1 MTLEQLVQK
10 RKDLW
15 NQSNSD
21 EVDREYRNAVADW
34 LMELN
39 TTEKKLIFER
49 IIERPSWLIQL
60 FYTVVDKEM
69 KTVPFF
75 LNDAQQELDNIIFQ
89 GIKDFNEGKRNYQ
102 KYIVL
107 KGRQQ
112 GFTTYITAL
121 QLAMAI
127 TRKNFHGMTLAD
139 IAENT
144 ESIFQDK
151 AKFAFDALPESI
163 KPSIK
168 FSNKQEF
175 NFAKKSG
182 GGLNSRWR
190 VTSAEN
196 KKAGRSKTL
205 NFFHGS
211 EAAFWTDS
219 KTLLIGLEEAL
230 TRACL
235 TILETTANGMNYFKQ
250 LYDNNNNWTSL
261 FFEWWITKEYKLNFV
276 SDQSRIEF
284 MSKVDAAIESED
296 PTSEQW
302 AYFRCKWLLEEKNL
316 SPEQIYWYYSKWTD
330 KGESMKQEYPCTPEE
345 AFLASGRTYFS
356 LEMVYSWLQKLK
368 AKENVVIRR
377 GTYTY
382 EYGMNTRT
390 NNKIII
396 ENSIKWVDD
405 PNGPVYIYEKVDKGR
420 KYSLGGDTATDGSDR
435 NIAFVVDKKGK
446 THAKIAVETDE
457 TLFGD
462 LCTCLGREYNW
473 ALAALEV
480 NHSTHPTKVMQ
491 EREYKNLYVRE
502 TDEVSFGKALST
514 KYGFRTMQGNR
525 SDMLGNVR
533 DIIREDITVIQ
544 DAELLQ
550 EMMVF
555 IVNDKGK
562 AVAESGEHDDH
573 VMAYAIACY
582 IYNQIADFH
591 FAEEEYLNGTYTD
604 TELQDLGYSK
614 YEISRYKQGYGI
626 VKKRSDLI

>member
-1 MTLEQLVQK
+1 MTLQQLVQK
-10 RKDLW
+10 RRDLW

-21 EVDREYRNAVADW
+21 EQDRMYRNAVAEW
-34 LMELN
+34 LMAFD
-39 TTEKKLIFER
+39 TSEKER
-49 IIERPSWLIQL
+49 IFQEIVDRPSWLIQL

-75 LNDAQQELDNIIFQ
+75 LNDAQSELDDIIYNA
-89 GIKDFNEGKRNYQ
+89 IKDFNAGLRNYL
-102 KYIVL
+102 KFIVL

-151 AKFAFDALPESI
+151 AKFAFDALPPQI

-175 NFAKKSG
+175 NFAKKTG

-250 LYDNNNNWTSL
+250 LYDNNNNWESL

-276 SDQSRIEF
+276 SEQSRIDF
-284 MSKVDAAIESED
+284 MNRVNNATESED

-302 AYFRCKWLLEEKNL
+302 AYYRCKWLLEEKKL
-316 SPEQIYWYYSKWTD
+316 TPEQIYWYYSKWTD

-356 LEMVYSWLQKLK
+356 LELVYTWLQKLK
-368 AKENVVIRR
+368 AKNMQVKR
-377 GTYTY
+377 GTYVY
-382 EYGMNTRT
+382 EYGMNTKT
-390 NNKIII
+390 NNKIILDSTIRFI
-396 ENSIKWVDD
+396 ED
-405 PNGPVYIYEKVDKGR
+405 PDGPVYIYEAVDKSR

-435 NIAFVVDKKGK
+435 NIGFIVDKRGK
-446 THAKIAVETDE
+446 THAKVAIETDE

-462 LCTCLGREYNW
+462 LCYCLGKEYNW
-473 ALAALEV
+473 AIAALEV
-480 NHSTHPTKVMQ
+480 NHSTHPTKVMV

-502 TDEVSFGKALST
+502 TDEVSFGKALAT

-544 DAELLQ
+544 DIELLQ
-550 EMMVF
+550 EMLVF

-582 IYNQIADFH
+582 IYSQTADFVTE
-591 FAEEEYLNGTYTD
+591 EEEYLGGNYTD
-604 TELQDLGYSK
+604 TELQDLGYTK

-626 VKKRSDLI
+626 IKKRSDLL